1 MLVLLLLRLVD
12 YAPDLVLVCSG
23 ASDLI
28 VAREFDPRPGYPYN
42 FFLLEELQQ
51 HFLTAGRDGE
61 PLAPATFMDRAAARQ
76 IRLRSEAGWPGSAW
90 EEAVV
95 EAYLGSVGKLGR
107 IAAAYALDTVLVLEP
122 MVVTRDPPTAE
133 EARFLKPETW
143 QYYERQYRRL
153 RAGLSSSDLVDRRA
167 LTIHDGSAALAGEAA
182 AVFRDYIH
190 FNETGSRLMAAYLAG
205 IVQDRLAARGDRA

>member
-1 MLVLLLLRLVD
+1 MLALLLIRLVD

-51 HFLTAGRDGE
+51 HFLAAGRDGE
-61 PLAPATFMDRAAARQ
+61 PLAPAAFMDRAAVRQ
-76 IRLRSEAGWPGSAW
+76 IRLRSEVGWPGSAW
-90 EEAVV
+90 EEGVV
-95 EAYLGSVGKLGR
+95 DAYLRIMGKLSR
-107 IAAAYALDTVLVLEP
+107 VATAYALDTVLVLEP

-133 EARFLKPETW
+133 ETRYLKPETW

-153 RAGLSSSDLVDRRA
+153 RAGLFSADLIDRRVV
-167 LTIHDGSAALAGEAA
+167 TVHDGSAAFAGEAA

-190 FNETGSRLMAAYLAG
+190 FNETGGRLMAAYLAD
-205 IVQDRLAARGDRA
+205 IVRDRLTARRTG